1 MKKMVL
7 IFFMVITGMIFGSC
21 SVNRG
26 HVIREVEGGSIFY
39 KDIEYLPYENYEI
52 LASSFKPF
60 LCDFFEYRLEAYN
73 IEERFFSTEED
84 ENTSFIYSDQG
95 ILGNQVYKRHDVI
108 IPKTI
113 QNADKIDFVRVR
125 IPQKGEY
132 IIRNSDQIQYLLSY
146 FDSYEAK
153 IYRTQ
158 TDVDCI
164 DFYAFS
170 GYYGGVFSLAENIT
184 IVSNDSKYV
193 IDFEDEYID
202 LPFEINDIMANG
214 LQPFVSDDFFYD

>member
-1 MKKMVL
+1 MKKMTLVL
-7 IFFMVITGMIFGSC
+7 FIIITGMIFSSC
-21 SVNRG
+21 FVNKE
-26 HVIREVEGGSIFY
+26 HIKEGEDGSIFY
-39 KDIEYLPYENYEI
+39 KDIEYLPYNNTEI
-52 LASSFKPF
+52 IAGSFKPF
-60 LCDFFEYRLEAYN
+60 LCDFFEYRSEAYE
-73 IEERFFSTEED
+73 IDERYILAKKD
-84 ENTSFIYSDQG
+84 KNTSFIYCDLG

-108 IPKTI
+108 IPETI
-113 QNADKIDFVRVR
+113 QETDKIDFVMVR

-164 DFYAFS
+164 VFYAFS

-202 LPFEINDIMANG
+202 LPFEINDIMTNG